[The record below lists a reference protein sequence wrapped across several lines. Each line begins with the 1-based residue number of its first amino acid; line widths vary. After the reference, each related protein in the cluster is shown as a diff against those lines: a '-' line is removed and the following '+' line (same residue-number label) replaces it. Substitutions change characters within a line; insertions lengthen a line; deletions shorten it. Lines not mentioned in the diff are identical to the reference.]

1 MLEDW
6 VNNKEVN
13 YRILIYPNI
22 THRQIEK
29 DSYIDLLPSILS
41 YLNKL
46 RDDLHFTLFL
56 PKELE
61 VFNLPNVEQKVLPL
75 PTSPNRMRTHF
86 DSEVIRDLIEWK
98 TKDWD
103 IIYSH
108 LPEHT
113 LQLVNLFWNSTHHQ
127 PKVIGYLHWLETNES
142 MSNRAKNMFLQNIN
156 GVLQMEELGVNSLWL
171 KEYIL
176 NKCSEFYNDKTLQRL
191 DKIIQPHYLGITDID
206 YSDTKHSKSEVKK
219 IIFNHRHNN
228 YTGYNWLV
236 RCLDKLYEQR
246 KDFRVYTT
254 MGDMDRDYA
263 ERLKTKTK
271 SEYLSELKDM
281 YIGIGSFKKY
291 SAWSLS
297 VTDGLSRGIPYIL
310 PNDLVYAEMVGDR
323 YPLLY
328 ENDEDNFLALLN
340 NVLDKPQ
347 LRNSARDYIEPMM
360 EQFLWDKR
368 ISKWFGGWNSI
379 FDGNNYSC
387 SKTDGS
393 SYKKVIKYISEKKYA
408 TKSEVYKM
416 LGWGVTFT
424 FSGIRNSL
432 RNDKRIKLTSDG
444 YEWKNTITQ

>member
-297 VTDGLSRGIPYIL
+297 VTDGLSRGIPYLL

-444 YEWKNTITQ
+444 YEWNNIKGG